1 MSRTRRSPGSS
12 SPPSAATDAP
22 GGQDLRTRAAR
33 YRDTDAEFAHWARGY
48 GVIAH
53 KDRTQVRIH
62 QLAADLVEQGRV
74 PDTAWVYRLLAAA
87 DRIVSAGMWLAVH
100 MVYARSVHLDGRALE
115 AADFKADP
123 EGHSGGS
130 LNMVPAY
137 VGYLAANSL
146 SGITRAWLMGQGHC
160 VSAIDAVNLLVDNMT
175 DAHARRYR
183 LDDDGLTTFVR
194 DFYSY
199 AVRPDGTPE
208 SPLGSHVNAH
218 TAGGMMEGGYLGF
231 AELSY
236 AHMPLPGERLVTFL
250 SDGAFEEQRGSDWT
264 PRWWRAEDCGLIA
277 PFMIMNGRRIDQRSS
292 LAMKGGGGWLHGHL
306 ELNGFTPLYIDGR
319 DPADFAWGIIDMEQR
334 LERAVEAIQAGTAH
348 YPVPIGYGIAETVK
362 GYGFPG
368 AGTNRAHNLPLQGN
382 PARNAAARAEFNG
395 GAQRLWVASEELRA
409 AVRTLNRHEAQQRP
423 RERDHPLARR
433 DVPTLLLPEPDWM
446 DPLEDGPASAMRGID
461 GYFSAVCAANP
472 QLRARVGN
480 PDEMRSNQLGQT
492 LDALKH
498 RVARPE
504 PGVAEDVFGAV
515 ITALNEE
522 AVASAALANKGG
534 INLVAT
540 YEAFAVKMLGVI
552 RQELIFARHLREAD
566 RPPGWLGV
574 PFIATSHT
582 WENGKNEQSHQDTTF
597 CEALLAE
604 MSDVSRV
611 LFPADWNS
619 AIAALRA
626 VYSARG
632 EIWTLVVPKR
642 PLPARFTPEQ
652 AQQLIEHGAVRLRNS
667 ARGDELLQLV
677 ATGGYQLAEVMQ
689 ASARLDKLGIDHTVV
704 YLQEPGRFRIPRDP
718 REARAMTAPEVI
730 AALFP
735 DSTAVRVF
743 LTHTRPEPFIGTLW
757 PLLKDS
763 ARTPV
768 LGYLNRGGTLDHNG
782 MLFANQCTWAHVLSV
797 VAEGLGNHPG
807 ELLDAEELRALAGE
821 RSPDILFGPVTHDAG

>member
-1 MSRTRRSPGSS
+1 MSRARRSTD
-12 SPPSAATDAP
+12 SPRPQDLPNAP
-22 GGQDLRTRAAR
+22 DLRTQAAR
-33 YRDTDAEFAHWARGY
+33 YRDTDPEFAHWARGY

-62 QLAADLVEQGRV
+62 ALAADLVEQGRA
-74 PDTAWVYRLLAAA
+74 PDTASVYRLLAAA
-87 DRIVSAGMWLAVH
+87 DRIVSAGMWLTVH
-100 MVYARSVHLDGRALE
+100 MVYARTVHLYGRPLDAE
-115 AADFKADP
+115 DFKADP

-137 VGYLAANSL
+137 AGYLAANSL

-175 DAHARRYR
+175 AAHACRYR
-183 LDDDGLTTFVR
+183 LDDEGLTTFVR

-199 AVRPDGTPE
+199 AVRPDGMPE

-292 LAMKGGGGWLHGHL
+292 LAMKGGGGWLHEHL
-306 ELNGFTPLYIDGR
+306 ELNGFTPIYIDGR
-319 DPADFAWGIIDMEQR
+319 DPADFAWGILEMER
-334 LERAVEAIQAGTAH
+334 LLESAAEAIRSGQAR
-348 YPVPIGYGIAETVK
+348 YPAAIGYGIAETVK

-368 AGTNRAHNLPLQGN
+368 AGTNRAHNLPLREN
-382 PARNAAARAEFNG
+382 PAHSAAARAEFNS
-395 GAQRLWVASEELRA
+395 GAQRLWVHSGELAA
-409 AVRTLNRHEAQQRP
+409 AVQTLNRHEAQQRP
-423 RERDHPLARR
+423 QERDHPLAHR
-433 DVPTLLLPEPDWM
+433 DVATPNLPEPDWM
-446 DPLEDGPASAMRGID
+446 DPIEDGPASAMRGID
-461 GYFSAVCAANP
+461 TYFRAVCARNP
-472 QLRARVGN
+472 QLRVRVGN
-480 PDEMRSNQLGQT
+480 PDEMRSNELDGT
-492 LDALKH
+492 LDAFKH

-504 PGVAEDVFGAV
+504 AGVAEDVFGAV

-522 AVASAALANKGG
+522 AVVSAALANKGG
-534 INLVAT
+534 INLVAS

-574 PFIATSHT
+574 PVIATSHT

-619 AIAALRA
+619 AVAALRA
-626 VYSARG
+626 AYSAHG

-642 PLPARFTPEQ
+642 PLPVRFTPEQ
-652 AQQLIEHGAVRLRNS
+652 AQRLIAHGAVRLRRA
-667 ARGDELLQLV
+667 ARDELVQLV
-677 ATGGYQLAEVMQ
+677 ATGGYQLAEIMK
-689 ASARLDKLGIDHTVV
+689 ASARLERAGIDHTVI
-704 YLQEPGRFRIPRDP
+704 YLQEPGRFRIPRDA
-718 REARAMTAPEVI
+718 REARAMTAPEEI

-735 DSTAVRVF
+735 DATAVRVF
-743 LTHTRPEPFIGTLW
+743 LTHTRPEPYIGTLW

-763 ARTPV
+763 VRTPV

-797 VAEGLGNHPG
+797 AAEGLGNHPG

-821 RSPDILFGPVTHDAG
+821 RSPDILFEPESRHAG